1 MLKKLLGQNCL
12 ATSERQRCSALGC
25 AGHQLGPQSL
35 GLRSSRG
42 AILCHERHILFI
54 PHFLFHNVDICWHFH
69 WHLTSDGNNPGKSK
83 GNKHSICIICII
95 CTAGTVQVRSLA
107 QHCAAYVHLK
117 CQQIVSCL
125 QVFYLKGET
134 WAALGW
140 TSPFL
145 ITNIDLQAKSQ
156 CFASPPVESL
166 EVRKTL
172 SHSVP
177 SVRLHL
183 CFMMCS

>member
-107 QHCAAYVHLK
+107 QPCAALRSI
-117 CQQIVSCL
+117 CALEMSANCL
-125 QVFYLKGET
+125 LSPGFLFERRNLSST
-134 WAALGW
+134 WM
-140 TSPFL
+140 
-145 ITNIDLQAKSQ
+145 N
-156 CFASPPVESL
+156 FAIPHHQYRPAG
-166 EVRKTL
+166 
-172 SHSVP
+172 
-177 SVRLHL
+177 
-183 CFMMCS
+183 

>member
-1 MLKKLLGQNCL
+1 MKDTYFSFHISYSTTL
-12 ATSERQRCSALGC
+12 TS
-25 AGHQLGPQSL
+25 
-35 GLRSSRG
+35 
-42 AILCHERHILFI
+42 
-54 PHFLFHNVDICWHFH
+54 VDISTDI
-69 WHLTSDGNNPGKSK
+69 WHLTETIRENLRETS
-83 GNKHSICIICII
+83 
-95 CTAGTVQVRSLA
+95 TAYASYASYALRAQFKCAALRSLA